1 MRRRLVTAFIA
12 VALAAQGVLGTGLVA
27 FAAGGL
33 DDIVSSAV
41 VSPRAFSPNGDGVRD
56 TATLT
61 YALARA
67 ATVTVDVVDW
77 RGSSLVRRLVATLPQ
92 DAGDHDATWDG
103 RYANGQPAWN
113 AGYRFR
119 LTVTN
124 EVGTFSLD
132 RPIVRARSVI
142 FSPNPGA
149 ITVAI
154 DAGHG
159 GPDPGAVRTGLY
171 EKTANLEI
179 ALRLRAML
187 IGAGV
192 NVVMTRTRDT
202 KVNVRGVDWTGDGVV
217 AYRDE
222 LASRIEVANA
232 ARADVWVVVHN
243 NGTPYKV
250 GGTETWYDG
259 TRPFGAINRTLAAS
273 VQRGLLASLA
283 QLRTR
288 SWRPRNREIHSGPF
302 YVVRKYRPSFIP
314 RPSLMPGILGESLAM
329 GHPYELRLLKSSRG
343 RQAIAEGYYE
353 GLAQFLATRSYGA
366 RYALVDGA
374 PASLQEGA
382 QGSVRVA
389 ITNGT
394 ARTWAAGS
402 VAATLSAVPA
412 VRFYDG
418 SNAAG
423 LPLATVPLP
432 EDLAPGESVEVD
444 LPFTAP
450 AATGFAATG
459 GRALLKVDL
468 VSGAQRFASAGVPP
482 LQLPLTIT
490 AGPTPTPTAE
500 PTATPTA
507 EPTAEPTA
515 TATATPTAEP
525 TAEPTATAT
534 ATPTAEPTAEPVS
547 ASPPTEPPSP

>member
-1 MRRRLVTAFIA
+1 MRRRLLTAFIA

-41 VSPRAFSPNGDGVRD
+41 VSPRAFFPNGDGVRD
-56 TATLT
+56 ATTLA
-61 YALARA
+61 YALERA

-77 RGSSLVRRLVATLPQ
+77 RGGSLVRRLVAAQAQ

-124 EVGTFSLD
+124 ELGTFSVD
-132 RPIVRARSVI
+132 RPIVRARSAI

-159 GPDPGAVRTGLY
+159 GPDPGAVRAGLY
-171 EKTANLEI
+171 EKTANLDI

-187 IGAGV
+187 LGAGV
-192 NVVMTRTRDT
+192 NVVITRTRDT
-202 KVNVRGVDWTGDGVV
+202 KVNVGRVDWSGDGVA

-243 NGTPYKV
+243 NGTPYNV

-273 VQRGLLASLA
+273 VQRGLLTSLG

-288 SWRPRNREIHSGPF
+288 SWRPRDRAIHSGPF
-302 YVVRKYRPSFIP
+302 YVLRRYRPSFIP

-353 GLAQFLATRSYGA
+353 GLARFLATRSHGA
-366 RYALVDGA
+366 RYTLVDGPPGA
-374 PASLQEGA
+374 LEEGA
-382 QGSVRVA
+382 AGSVRVA

-394 ARTWAAGS
+394 ARTWTAGS

-412 VRFYDG
+412 VRSYDG

-423 LPLATVPLP
+423 LLLATVPLP
-432 EDLAPGESVEVD
+432 DDLAPGASVEVE

-450 AATGFAATG
+450 AAAGFAATG

-468 VSGAQRFASAGVPP
+468 VSGTQRFASAGVPP

-490 AGPTPTPTAE
+490 GGPTPTPTPTAE

-507 EPTAEPTA
+507 TPTAEPTPTATPTPTAEPTA
-515 TATATPTAEP
+515 TPAPTPTAEAVPAPLP
-525 TAEPTATAT
+525 TE
-534 ATPTAEPTAEPVS
+534 
-547 ASPPTEPPSP
+547 SPPP